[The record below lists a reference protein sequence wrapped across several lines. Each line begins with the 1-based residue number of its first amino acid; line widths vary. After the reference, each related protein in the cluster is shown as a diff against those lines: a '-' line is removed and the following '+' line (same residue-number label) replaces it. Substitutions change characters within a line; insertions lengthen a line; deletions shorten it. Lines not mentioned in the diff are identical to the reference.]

1 MNYCLIG
8 LPQHNSLY
16 TYFQRLPTNAQRVY
30 VGVNHSCDSAIHR
43 EAVPN
48 GVCDG
53 IREVAETRVFQK
65 CLEHVFDWNNN
76 FITLL
81 TLNENTSAVLLK
93 SWKRGRAVGSTSES
107 NSRKRGDGD
116 DWTIFLHPVAH
127 EAMISNGCFTTVLTM
142 TTPSRRIA

>member
-30 VGVNHSCDSAIHR
+30 IGVNHSCDSAIHR

-65 CLEHVFDWNNN
+65 CLEHVFD
-76 FITLL
+76 
-81 TLNENTSAVLLK
+81 
-93 SWKRGRAVGSTSES
+93 
-107 NSRKRGDGD
+107 
-116 DWTIFLHPVAH
+116 
-127 EAMISNGCFTTVLTM
+127 
-142 TTPSRRIA
+142 